1 MGLAADGG
9 PVVTAPASAAVP
21 VPYRV
26 TSRQIDTPD
35 TVTMQ
40 LEAVGDPLPAF
51 APGQFAMLTAYGIG
65 EVPLS
70 VSDVSGS
77 GDGVARRLTHTVRAV
92 GAVTA
97 ALHAGAPGAVVGVR
111 GPYGTTWEVGS
122 AIGQDVVV
130 VAGGIGLAPLRPV
143 VETVLANR
151 SAYGRVAVLVGAR
164 SPAELLYPDDLRRWA
179 AHAQI
184 AVIVDRPAD
193 GWTGH
198 VGLVTT
204 LIPGADME
212 PAATVAFV
220 CGPEVMMRFVAQA
233 LMARGVPYH
242 GVRVSLERSM
252 RCGVGWCGHCQLGPL
267 LVCCDGPVLN
277 YARVEP
283 LLLVREL

>member
-1 MGLAADGG
+1 M
-9 PVVTAPASAAVP
+9 TAPAAGNASVP
-21 VPYRV
+21 MPYRV
-26 TSRQIDTPD
+26 TRRRLDTPD
-35 TVTMQ
+35 TVTLD
-40 LEAVGDPLPAF
+40 LEAIADPLPGF

-65 EVPLS
+65 EVPIS

-77 GDGVARRLTHTVRAV
+77 GNGGARRLTHTVRAV

-111 GPYGTTWEVGS
+111 GPYGTAWEVDS
-122 AIGQDVVV
+122 AIGHDVVV

-143 VETVLANR
+143 VEAVLANR
-151 SAYGRVAVLVGAR
+151 SAYGRIAVLVGAR
-164 SPAELLYPDDLRRWA
+164 SPSELLYPDDLRRWA
-179 AHAQI
+179 ADAQV

-193 GWTGH
+193 DWTGP

-204 LIPGADME
+204 LIPEADVE
-212 PAATVAFV
+212 SAATVAFI

-233 LMARGVPYH
+233 LITRGVPAH
-242 GVRVSLERSM
+242 RVRVSLERSM

-267 LVCCDGPVLN
+267 LVCRDGPVLD
-277 YARVEP
+277 YAQVEP